1 MTTKEEYTETEKYL
15 ADELTAYI
23 KEEKI
28 DPKVIY
34 EYVRISINFL
44 RFAKDPEGSK
54 FTTEQRN
61 AHIQAKLKEYLDIEN
76 NSNYRNKLAALKKL
90 FAFMLCYELIEPYKF
105 RNPMPSFSIKS
116 PSLEQMVKFG
126 KAIENERI
134 RVYYYLGVVSAI
146 RPEHLLRL
154 RKGLF
159 DTENR
164 MINTWMKTFGKKNF
178 FFSFYTEETKPLIEK
193 YLATIPDNKVLFPIG
208 KRYICKE
215 FCKASIA
222 SGIKITPKTMRK
234 FMTNWL
240 SRHGMIPMDVDAITS
255 HLSHRVVATNYV
267 DSAIMVLRENYDE
280 STKDMKLLGGE

>member
-1 MTTKEEYTETEKYL
+1 MTTKDDYTQSEKYL
-15 ADELTAYI
+15 AEELT
-23 KEEKI
+23 KHLLNEEKL
-28 DPKVIY
+28 DERVVY

-44 RFAKDPEGSK
+44 RFAKDPEGSC
-54 FTTEQRN
+54 FTQEQRN
-61 AHIQAKLKEYLDIEN
+61 DYIKDKLKEFLDIDN
-76 NSNYRNKLAALKKL
+76 NSNYRNTLAALKKL
-90 FAFMLCYELIEPYKF
+90 FNFMTCGYMLDGYKF
-105 RNPMPSFSIKS
+105 RTPMPSFSIKS
-116 PSLEQMVKFG
+116 PSLEQMIKFG

-134 RVYYYLGVVSAI
+134 QVYYYMGIVSAI

-154 RKGLF
+154 TKGLF

-193 YLATIPDNKVLFPIG
+193 YLATIPDNELIFPIG

-222 SGIKITPKTMRK
+222 SGIKIYPKTMRK
-234 FMTNWL
+234 FITNWL
-240 SRHGMIPMDVDAITS
+240 SRHGMIPQDVDAITS

-267 DSAIMVLRENYDE
+267 DSAIMVLRENYDDA
-280 STKDMKLLGGE
+280 TKDLKLLS